1 MAKNVN
7 GGAKSVRSPRRTN
20 LKAVLRY
27 DEVSKMYIGYTLGLN
42 IYAQAATEDRAMRT
56 LEGALTLFL
65 SAAQKNRAL
74 ADMLP

>member
-1 MAKNVN
+1 MAKSAVI
-7 GGAKSVRSPRRTN
+7 GSKSDRTPLRAN
-20 LKAVLRY
+20 LKTVLKY
-27 DEVSKMYIGYTLGLN
+27 DERSRMYIGYTLGLN
-42 IYAQAATEDRAMRT
+42 IFAQAATEARARRT